1 MGATLPNHRR
11 ARSGAPQICSVI
23 IQSFASK
30 SLSHMILAIPGL
42 KRVFSGVLVVAGGVF
57 LLSCGGSSSTT
68 TPPSGLKFRAFV
80 SQTVSATTA
89 SPGLIVVNAQLD
101 RLGAASP
108 ISAGPSP
115 GLMVE
120 PANHQLTLV
129 FNSSD
134 NEVDVVN
141 NAKET
146 SNGKVTLPGSTES
159 MAATS
164 DATLGFAAVPT
175 APVAGVSPGEV
186 EVINLTSTTLLAP
199 ICVPAADGSCGIP
212 NPNPFSGAR
221 FVVLSPDNTHLLVFG
236 DNSNA
241 VTVVTLTNLG
251 TTSSPN
257 WNVSNVAQVVGSLDH
272 PVWATFSPDNSTA
285 YILSCGAE
293 CGGTT
298 TASVTPLQFTATG
311 PQCTRN
317 CLGATTVL
325 PGGATYSSASGNTV
339 YVVGSEQCA
348 GAVDPTACGK
358 LTILNTSGSAVQ
370 VVKSVTITDGYH
382 NQMAVTQDNQVFIG
396 ALGCTQIF
404 TSTVHRGCL
413 SIYNGNNGNVVI
425 GTDPGDVTG
434 IASVSGRPQVY
445 VIENGEMRN
454 WTTTTDRL
462 APALQQIDIVGQAV
476 DVVLAD

>member
-1 MGATLPNHRR
+1 M
-11 ARSGAPQICSVI
+11 
-23 IQSFASK
+23 QSFASK

-42 KRVFSGVLVVAGGVF
+42 KRVLSGVLVMAAGIF

-89 SPGLIVVNAQLD
+89 APGLVIVNAQRD
-101 RLGAASP
+101 RLAFTSA

-115 GLMVE
+115 GLMLE
-120 PANHQLTLV
+120 TANHQLTIV

-134 NEVDVVN
+134 NELNVVN

-186 EVINLTSTTLLAP
+186 EVINLTSATLEAP

-221 FVVLSPDNTHLLVFG
+221 FIVLSPDNTHLLVFG
-236 DNSNA
+236 DNPNA

-257 WNVSNVAQVVGSLDH
+257 WNVSGVAQVTGTLDH
-272 PVWATFSPDNSTA
+272 PVWATFSPDNTTA
-285 YILSCGAE
+285 YILSCGRE
-293 CGGTT
+293 CGGTA
-298 TASVTPLQFTATG
+298 ASVTPLTMATK
-311 PQCTRN
+311 T
-317 CLGATTVL
+317 LGATTVL
-325 PGGATYSSASGNTV
+325 TGGATYGVSSGNTV
-339 YVVGSEQCA
+339 YVVGSEQCTV
-348 GAVDPTACGK
+348 GADPTACGK
-358 LTILNTSGSAVQ
+358 LTILNTSGTGVQ

-382 NQMAVTQDNQVFIG
+382 NQMVVTADNQVFVG

-404 TSTVHRGCL
+404 TNTVQRGCL
-413 SIYNGNNGNVVI
+413 SIYNANNGNVVI
-425 GTDPGDVTG
+425 GKDPGEVTG
-434 IASVSGRPQVY
+434 MTAVSGRPQVY
-445 VIENGEMRN
+445 VIENGELRN
-454 WTTTTDRL
+454 WTTTTDTL
-462 APALQQIDIVGQAV
+462 APGQQQMDIVGQAV